1 MGQFAR
7 RGADGRLLQSANA
20 KLRGDKSTS
29 RGRNVYSGSTHSR
42 FRIALEFFRLKRIS
56 AYMTTSTHVAK
67 QPLPSLAVAAIG
79 VVFGDIG
86 TSPLYSLKEAFSP
99 SHGIPLTNT
108 SILGVISLLFWA
120 IMIVVS
126 VKYVLIVMRAD
137 NNGEGGVLALMA
149 LALRS
154 LDRKSR
160 SVVVLT
166 ALGIFGACMFY
177 GDAVIT
183 PAISVMSAVEG
194 LEIAAP
200 KLAHLVLPLTMV
212 ILIALFWIQRHGTA
226 LVGRL
231 FGPIMVIWFITI
243 AVLGA
248 ARIVQQP
255 GVIAALNPYYA
266 ISFMSAHLL
275 QAYVVLGS
283 VVLVLTGAEALYAD
297 MGHFGAKPIR
307 CAWYGLVMP
316 SLVINYFGQG
326 ALLMQDHRAIEN
338 PFFLLAPD
346 WALLPLVVLSTVA
359 TVIASQAV
367 ISGAYSLT
375 SQAILL
381 GYVPRMKVLH
391 TSDLAIGQIYVPVV
405 NWMLLFIILCI
416 VVGFKS
422 SDNLAAAYG
431 IAVTATMVMT
441 TILVSVVMTKLWKWN
456 KWLVGLIIAGLLI
469 IDLGFFGANL
479 LKVEEGGWLPLGIG
493 ALLFFLLMTWF
504 KGRMIV
510 KERTAADGIP
520 LMPFLQGLLAHPP
533 HRVSGTAIYLTG
545 SDTLVPVSLLHNL
558 KHNKVLHER
567 TIFLTFK
574 IRDIPYVSNAERVSV
589 KDIGGGL
596 YLVKADYGFNE
607 TPDVKAVLE
616 EIGRIEGM
624 SFEMMDTSFF
634 LARETVVPT
643 QLPGMSIFRE
653 RVFAWMHQNAAKPTD
668 FFSIPANRV
677 VELGTKI
684 EI

>member
-1 MGQFAR
+1 MTDTNHSNTR
-7 RGADGRLLQSANA
+7 HTSLQA
-20 KLRGDKSTS
+20 
-29 RGRNVYSGSTHSR
+29 
-42 FRIALEFFRLKRIS
+42 
-56 AYMTTSTHVAK
+56 
-67 QPLPSLAVAAIG
+67 LAVAAIG

-99 SHGIPLTNT
+99 AHGIPLTQG

-120 IMIVVS
+120 IMLVVG
-126 VKYVLIVMRAD
+126 VKYLMFVMRAD

-149 LALRS
+149 LSLRS
-154 LDRKSR
+154 VESR
-160 SVVVLT
+160 RHLT
-166 ALGIFGACMFY
+166 RILMALGIFGACMFY

-194 LEIAAP
+194 LEIATP
-200 KLAHLVLPLTMV
+200 QLTHLVLPITVL
-212 ILIALFWIQRHGTA
+212 ILVALFWIQRHGTSM
-226 LVGRL
+226 VGKL
-231 FGPIMVIWFITI
+231 FGPIMVIWFLTLAALGIYHI
-243 AVLGA
+243 ARMPL
-248 ARIVQQP
+248 
-255 GVIAALNPYYA
+255 VIAAINPYYA
-266 ISFMSAHLL
+266 FSFMAAHVL

-297 MGHFGAKPIR
+297 MGHFGARPIR
-307 CAWYGLVMP
+307 LAGYVLVIP
-316 SLVINYFGQG
+316 SLVLNYFGQG
-326 ALLMQDHRAIEN
+326 ALLMQNPKAIEN
-338 PFFLLAPD
+338 PFFLLAPE
-346 WALLPLVVLSTVA
+346 WALLPLVILSTVA

-375 SQAILL
+375 SQAIQL

-405 NWMLLFIILCI
+405 NWLLLFVILCI
-416 VVGFKS
+416 VIGFRS

-431 IAVTATMVMT
+431 IAVTATMVIT
-441 TILVSVVMTKLWKWN
+441 TVLACVVMVNVWKWN
-456 KWLVGLIIAGLLI
+456 RLLVGLIIGVFLV

-479 LKVEEGGWLPLGIG
+479 LKVAQGGWLPLGIG
-493 ALLFFLLMTWF
+493 ALLFFLLTTWF
-504 KGRMIV
+504 KGRHIV

-545 SDTLVPVSLLHNL
+545 NDRLVPVGLLHNL

-567 TIFLTFK
+567 TLFLTFVT
-574 IRDIPYVSNAERVSV
+574 RDIPYVRDDERVSV
-589 KDIGGGL
+589 REAGGGL
-596 YLVKADYGFNE
+596 YIVRAEYGFNE

-616 EIGRIEGM
+616 YIGRKHDM
-624 SFEMMDTSFF
+624 SFELMDTSFF

-643 QLPGMSIFRE
+643 HLPGMSIWRE

-668 FFSIPANRV
+668 FFAIPANRV

>member
-1 MGQFAR
+1 MTDNNQAH
-7 RGADGRLLQSANA
+7 
-20 KLRGDKSTS
+20 
-29 RGRNVYSGSTHSR
+29 TH
-42 FRIALEFFRLKRIS
+42 
-56 AYMTTSTHVAK
+56 K
-67 QPLPSLAVAAIG
+67 QPLPSLAIAAIG

-99 SHGIPLTNT
+99 AHGIALTNN

-120 IMIVVS
+120 IVV
-126 VKYVLIVMRAD
+126 VVGIKYVLFVMRAD

-149 LALRS
+149 LSLRS
-154 LDRKSR
+154 FNTKSR
-160 SVVVLT
+160 GAAVLM

-183 PAISVMSAVEG
+183 PAISVISAVEG
-194 LEIAAP
+194 LEIATP
-200 KLAHLVLPLTMV
+200 QLSHLVLPITIV

-226 LVGRL
+226 LVGKL
-231 FGPIMVIWFITI
+231 FGPIMVLWFITI
-243 AVLGA
+243 GILGA
-248 ARIVQQP
+248 YHIVRSP

-266 ISFMSAHLL
+266 ASFMSAHVL

-297 MGHFGAKPIR
+297 MGHFGAKPIQM
-307 CAWYGLVMP
+307 AWYVLVMP
-316 SLVINYFGQG
+316 SLVLNYFGQG
-326 ALLMQDHRAIEN
+326 ALLMQDPKAIEN

-375 SQAILL
+375 SQAIQL

-391 TSDLAIGQIYVPVV
+391 TSELAIGQIYVPVV

-416 VVGFKS
+416 VIGFKS

-431 IAVTATMVMT
+431 IAVTATMVIT
-441 TILVSVVMTKLWKWN
+441 TILLCVSMVKVWKWN
-456 KWLVGLIIAGLLI
+456 RALVALIIGAFMI
-469 IDLGFFGANL
+469 VDVGFFGANL
-479 LKVEEGGWLPLGIG
+479 LKIEEGGWLPLGIG
-493 ALLFFLLMTWF
+493 AVLFFLLMTWH

-520 LMPFLQGLLAHPP
+520 LAPFLQGLLAHPP

-567 TIFLTFK
+567 TIFLTFVT
-574 IRDIPYVSNAERVSV
+574 RDIPYVKDEERVTV
-589 KDIGGGL
+589 RDVGGGL
-596 YLVKADYGFNE
+596 FVVKAAYGFNE
-607 TPDVKAVLE
+607 TPDVKATLLE
-616 EIGRIEGM
+616 VGRM
-624 SFEMMDTSFF
+624 YDLTFELMDTSFF

-643 QLPGMSIFRE
+643 QLPGMSVWRE

>member
-1 MGQFAR
+1 MT
-7 RGADGRLLQSANA
+7 QS
-20 KLRGDKSTS
+20 
-29 RGRNVYSGSTHSR
+29 
-42 FRIALEFFRLKRIS
+42 
-56 AYMTTSTHVAK
+56 TTSHYYVES
-67 QPLPSLAVAAIG
+67 PSSRALVVGAIG

-86 TSPLYSLKEAFSP
+86 TSPLYSLKECFSP
-99 SHGIPLTNT
+99 EHGIPF
-108 SILGVISLLFWA
+108 SPDAVLGIISMLFWA
-120 IMIVVS
+120 FVIVVS
-126 VKYVLIVMRAD
+126 LKYVLFVMRAD
-137 NNGEGGVLALMA
+137 NDGEGGILALMA
-149 LALRS
+149 LALRTATP
-154 LDRKSR
+154 RSR
-160 SVVVLT
+160 MAKLIMMF
-166 ALGIFGACMFY
+166 GIFGACMFY

-200 KLAHLVLPLTMV
+200 KLSHLVLPLTMV
-212 ILIALFWIQRHGTA
+212 ILVALFWIQRHGTA

-231 FGPIMVIWFITI
+231 FGPIMVLWFITI
-243 AVLGA
+243 GVLGVS
-248 ARIVQQP
+248 RIVQAP

-266 ISFMSAHLL
+266 VAFMGEHML

-307 CAWYGLVMP
+307 YAWYALVMP
-316 SLVINYFGQG
+316 SLVLNYFGQG

-338 PFFLLAPD
+338 PFFLLAPE

-416 VVGFKS
+416 VVAFKS

-431 IAVTATMVMT
+431 IAVTATMVIT
-441 TILVSVVMTKLWKWN
+441 TVLVAVVMTKVWKWN
-456 KWLVGLIIAGLLI
+456 KALVTCIITVLLAV
-469 IDLGFFGANL
+469 DLGFFGANL

-545 SDTLVPVSLLHNL
+545 SEQLVPVSLLHNL

-567 TIFLTFK
+567 TIFLTFV
-574 IRDIPYVSNAERVSV
+574 IRDIPYVAEAERVTV
-589 KDIGGGL
+589 KDVGGGL

-607 TPDVKAVLE
+607 TPDVQAVLD
-616 EIGRIEGM
+616 EIARTHGM
-624 SFEMMDTSFF
+624 TFEMMDTSFF